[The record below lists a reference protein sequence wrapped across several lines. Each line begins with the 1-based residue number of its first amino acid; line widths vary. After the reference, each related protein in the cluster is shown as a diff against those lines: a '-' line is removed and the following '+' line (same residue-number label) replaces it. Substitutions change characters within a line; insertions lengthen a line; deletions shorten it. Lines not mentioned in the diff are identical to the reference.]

1 MSNKNDSLNTS
12 ERNGRM
18 NNYKVPVLVI
28 DGLYI
33 PLPEEAKYA
42 FQENNGVWYW
52 SSRRP
57 RIVFAE
63 HDLAKEIGWTH
74 TKKPVLVESEYKH
87 KVPLITQLTAK
98 RWQDTLQLTMS
109 AELMPDAKFLLS
121 AGSR

>member
-1 MSNKNDSLNTS
+1 MLLNS
-12 ERNGRM
+12 ERHHD
-18 NNYKVPVLVI
+18 KASFLLVC
-28 DGLYI
+28 GLK
-33 PLPEEAKYA
+33 LALT

-63 HDLAKEIGWTH
+63 HDLTKEIGWTH

>member
-42 FQENNGVWYW
+42 FQG
-52 SSRRP
+52 
-57 RIVFAE
+57 
-63 HDLAKEIGWTH
+63 
-74 TKKPVLVESEYKH
+74 
-87 KVPLITQLTAK
+87 K
-98 RWQDTLQLTMS
+98 RQF
-109 AELMPDAKFLLS
+109 K
-121 AGSR
+121 R